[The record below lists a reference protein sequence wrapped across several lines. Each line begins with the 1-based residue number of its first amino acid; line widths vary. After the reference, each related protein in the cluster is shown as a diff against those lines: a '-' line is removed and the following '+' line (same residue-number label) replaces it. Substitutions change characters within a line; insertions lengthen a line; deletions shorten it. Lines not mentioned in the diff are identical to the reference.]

1 MKKIEVYQC
10 ELCGAQYKSEEE
22 CKECE
27 NYHIKPVS
35 VVCAKWLPK
44 GFLKDDPK
52 ADGLPLKVSVTFE
65 DGTTL
70 DYKR

>member
-10 ELCGAQYKSEEE
+10 ELCGAQYNTEDE

-27 NYHIKPVS
+27 NYHIKPVPVGIS
-35 VVCAKWLPK
+35 CAKWLPK
-44 GFLKDDPK
+44 GLSK
-52 ADGLPLKVSVTFE
+52 ANGFPMKVSVTFE

-70 DYKR
+70 VYIR

>member
-10 ELCGAQYKSEEE
+10 ELCGAQYNTEDE

-35 VVCAKWLPK
+35 IAGAKWLPK
-44 GFLKDDPK
+44 GLSK
-52 ADGLPLKVSVTFE
+52 ANGFPMKVSVVFE

-70 DYKR
+70 DYIR

>member
-1 MKKIEVYQC
+1 MKKIEAYQC
-10 ELCGAQYKSEEE
+10 ELCGAQYNTEDE

-35 VVCAKWLPK
+35 IAGSKWLPK
-44 GFLKDDPK
+44 GFSKTNGFPM
-52 ADGLPLKVSVTFE
+52 KVSVVFE

-70 DYKR
+70 DYTR